1 MLKELINKIIWH
13 PDYSPEDYEIVYL
26 HREGGN
32 RGCDNIKKR
41 ISMDRINIKG
51 SFIIIERDY
60 EITSIPLH
68 RILEIRNKKTGE
80 VLYRKS
86 GRVVYG

>member
-1 MLKELINKIIWH
+1 MLKELINKILWH

-26 HREGGN
+26 HREESE
-32 RGCDNIKKR
+32 RGYDNIKKR
-41 ISMDRINIKG
+41 ISMDRISIKG
-51 SFIIIERDY
+51 SFIILERNY

-86 GRVVYG
+86 GRVTYG

>member
-1 MLKELINKIIWH
+1 MLKELINKILWH
-13 PDYSPEDYEIVYL
+13 PDYSPKDYEIIYL
-26 HREGGN
+26 HREGKDGKCN
-32 RGCDNIKKR
+32 NVKKK
-41 ISMDRINIKG
+41 ISMDSISIKG
-51 SFIIIERDY
+51 SFIILERGY

-86 GRVVYG
+86 GRVSYG

>member
-26 HREGGN
+26 HREDKDIN
-32 RGCDNIKKR
+32 TKR
-41 ISMDRINIKG
+41 ISMDRIGIKG
-51 SFIIIERDY
+51 SFIILERGC

-68 RILEIRNKKTGE
+68 RILEVRNKKTGE
-80 VLYRKS
+80 ILYRKS
-86 GRVVYG
+86 GRVPYG